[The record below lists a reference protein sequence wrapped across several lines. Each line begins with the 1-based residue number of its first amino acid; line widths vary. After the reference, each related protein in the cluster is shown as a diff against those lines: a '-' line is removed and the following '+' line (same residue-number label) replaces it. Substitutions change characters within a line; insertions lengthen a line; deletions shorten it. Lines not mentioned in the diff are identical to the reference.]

1 MSARKKTERMS
12 RSPRN
17 QPAPAARRGRRH
29 EPLPP
34 ARPAS
39 QGLGAVALD
48 NPVATGGW
56 LVMALTG
63 GLIIANALVFQ
74 SGRHPAPFFATR
86 EAPVSAPAAPV
97 VTEAQLER
105 QRLVRDIQMELRRLG
120 MYGGLLDGL
129 NGPATE
135 RGVRAYQRARGLP
148 ETGDIDTALLAR
160 LAMDTGADVDNL
172 PPLPPLPPQT
182 TPQTVPGQSSSGSS
196 SPAASSASNPSTG
209 SVRTTRVTPPVPSP
223 SAPRAQTVSAPA
235 NAGPVPPAPV
245 GSNAL
250 SGDRARIA
258 RLQAALSEMGYG
270 PISVDGFAGE
280 QTANAIRRFE
290 LDRGLAITGA
300 LGPLVEQEV
309 EKVLGRPL

>member
-48 NPVATGGW
+48 NPVAAGGW

-105 QRLVRDIQMELRRLG
+105 QRLVRDIQVELRRLG

-182 TPQTVPGQSSSGSS
+182 APGHSSSGQP

-223 SAPRAQTVSAPA
+223 SAPRAQTVSAPV
-235 NAGPVPPAPV
+235 NAGPVPPASV

-290 LDRGLAITGA
+290 LDRGLAITGS
-300 LGPLVEQEV
+300 LGPMVEQEV

>member
-48 NPVATGGW
+48 NPVAAGGW

-105 QRLVRDIQMELRRLG
+105 QRLVRDIQVELRRLG

-182 TPQTVPGQSSSGSS
+182 APGHSSSGQP

-235 NAGPVPPAPV
+235 NAGPVPPASV
-245 GSNAL
+245 GGHAL

-300 LGPLVEQEV
+300 LGPMVEQEV

>member
-1 MSARKKTERMS
+1 MS

-48 NPVATGGW
+48 NPVAAGGW

-105 QRLVRDIQMELRRLG
+105 QRLVRDIQVELRRLG

-182 TPQTVPGQSSSGSS
+182 APGHSSSGQP

-223 SAPRAQTVSAPA
+223 STPRAQTVSAPA
-235 NAGPVPPAPV
+235 NAGPVPPASV

-300 LGPLVEQEV
+300 LGPMVEQEV

>member
-48 NPVATGGW
+48 NPVAAGGW

-105 QRLVRDIQMELRRLG
+105 QRLVRDIQVELRRLG

-182 TPQTVPGQSSSGSS
+182 APGHSSSGQP

-223 SAPRAQTVSAPA
+223 SAPRAQTVSAPV
-235 NAGPVPPAPV
+235 NAGPVPPASV
-245 GSNAL
+245 GSDAL

-300 LGPLVEQEV
+300 LGPMVEQEV

>member
-48 NPVATGGW
+48 NPVAAGGW

-105 QRLVRDIQMELRRLG
+105 QRLVRDIQVELRRLG

-182 TPQTVPGQSSSGSS
+182 APGHSSSGQP

-223 SAPRAQTVSAPA
+223 STPRAQTVSAPA
-235 NAGPVPPAPV
+235 NAGPVPPASV

-300 LGPLVEQEV
+300 LGPMVEQEV

>member
-48 NPVATGGW
+48 NPVAAGGW

-105 QRLVRDIQMELRRLG
+105 QRLVRDIQVELRRLG

-160 LAMDTGADVDNL
+160 LAMDTGAEVDNL

-182 TPQTVPGQSSSGSS
+182 APGQSSSGSS

-223 SAPRAQTVSAPA
+223 SAPHAQTVSAPA

-245 GSNAL
+245 GGNAL

-300 LGPLVEQEV
+300 LGPMVEQEV

>member
-17 QPAPAARRGRRH
+17 QPAPATRRGRRH

-48 NPVATGGW
+48 NPVAAGGW

-105 QRLVRDIQMELRRLG
+105 QRLVRDIQVELRRLG

-182 TPQTVPGQSSSGSS
+182 APGHSSSGQP
-196 SPAASSASNPSTG
+196 SPTASSASNPSPG

-223 SAPRAQTVSAPA
+223 SAPRAQTVSAPV
-235 NAGPVPPAPV
+235 NAGPVPPASV

-300 LGPLVEQEV
+300 LGPMVEQEV

>member
-12 RSPRN
+12 RSPRS

-63 GLIIANALVFQ
+63 GLIVANALAFQ
-74 SGRHPAPFFATR
+74 SGRHPAPLFATR
-86 EAPVSAPAAPV
+86 DAPVSAPAAPV

-105 QRLVRDIQMELRRLG
+105 QRLVRDVQMELRRLG

-135 RGVRAYQRARGLP
+135 RGVRAYQRARGLA

-182 TPQTVPGQSSSGSS
+182 APGHSSSGQP
-196 SPAASSASNPSTG
+196 SPTASSASNPTTG
-209 SVRTTRVTPPVPSP
+209 SVRTTRVTPPVPAP

-235 NAGPVPPAPV
+235 STGPVPPAPV
-245 GSNAL
+245 GGNAL

-258 RLQAALSEMGYG
+258 RLQAALTEMGYG

-300 LGPLVEQEV
+300 LGPMVEQEV

>member
-48 NPVATGGW
+48 NPVAAGGW

-105 QRLVRDIQMELRRLG
+105 QRLVRDIQVELRRLG

-182 TPQTVPGQSSSGSS
+182 APGHSSSGQP
-196 SPAASSASNPSTG
+196 SPTASSASNPSTG

-235 NAGPVPPAPV
+235 NAGPVPPASV

-300 LGPLVEQEV
+300 LGPMVEQEV

>member
-1 MSARKKTERMS
+1 MS

-48 NPVATGGW
+48 NPVAAGGW

-105 QRLVRDIQMELRRLG
+105 QRLVRDIQVELRRLG

-182 TPQTVPGQSSSGSS
+182 APGHSSSGQP

-235 NAGPVPPAPV
+235 NAGPVPPASV

-300 LGPLVEQEV
+300 LGPMVEQEV

>member
-63 GLIIANALVFQ
+63 GLIVANALAFQ
-74 SGRHPAPFFATR
+74 SGRHPAPLFATR
-86 EAPVSAPAAPV
+86 DAPVSAPAAPV

-105 QRLVRDIQMELRRLG
+105 QRLVRDVQMELRRLG

-135 RGVRAYQRARGLP
+135 RGVRAYQRARGLA

-160 LAMDTGADVDNL
+160 LAMDTGGAVDNL
-172 PPLPPLPPQT
+172 PPLPPLPPET
-182 TPQTVPGQSSSGSS
+182 APGHSSSGRSA
-196 SPAASSASNPSTG
+196 PAASQASNPTTG
-209 SVRTTRVTPPVPSP
+209 SVRTTRVTPPMPAP

-235 NAGPVPPAPV
+235 TTGPVPPASV
-245 GSNAL
+245 GAGAL

-300 LGPLVEQEV
+300 LGPMVEQEV

>member
-48 NPVATGGW
+48 NPVAAGGW

-105 QRLVRDIQMELRRLG
+105 QRLVRDIQVELRRLG

-182 TPQTVPGQSSSGSS
+182 APGHSSSGQP
-196 SPAASSASNPSTG
+196 SPTASSASNPSTG

-223 SAPRAQTVSAPA
+223 SAPRAQTVSAPV
-235 NAGPVPPAPV
+235 NAGPVPPASV

-300 LGPLVEQEV
+300 LGPMVEQEV

>member
-1 MSARKKTERMS
+1 MSARKKTESMS

-86 EAPVSAPAAPV
+86 DAPVSTPAAPV

-105 QRLVRDIQMELRRLG
+105 QRLVRDVQMELRRLG

-196 SPAASSASNPSTG
+196 SPAAAQASNPTTG
-209 SVRTTRVTPPVPSP
+209 SVRTTRVTPPVPAP

-235 NAGPVPPAPV
+235 NAGPVPPASV
-245 GSNAL
+245 ANGAL
-250 SGDRARIA
+250 TGDRARIA

-300 LGPLVEQEV
+300 LGPMVEQEV

>member
-48 NPVATGGW
+48 NPVAAGGW

-105 QRLVRDIQMELRRLG
+105 QRLVRDIQVELRRLG

-182 TPQTVPGQSSSGSS
+182 APGHSSSGQS

-235 NAGPVPPAPV
+235 NAGPVPPASV

-300 LGPLVEQEV
+300 LGPMVEQEV

>member
-1 MSARKKTERMS
+1 M
-12 RSPRN
+12 
-17 QPAPAARRGRRH
+17 
-29 EPLPP
+29 
-34 ARPAS
+34 
-39 QGLGAVALD
+39 ALD
-48 NPVATGGW
+48 NPVAAGGW

-105 QRLVRDIQMELRRLG
+105 QRLVRDIQVELRRLG

-160 LAMDTGADVDNL
+160 LAMDTGAEVDNL

-182 TPQTVPGQSSSGSS
+182 APGQSSSGSS

-223 SAPRAQTVSAPA
+223 SAPHAQTVSAPA

-245 GSNAL
+245 GGNAL

-300 LGPLVEQEV
+300 LGPMVEQEV

>member
-48 NPVATGGW
+48 NPVAAGGW

-105 QRLVRDIQMELRRLG
+105 QRLVRDIQVELRRLG

-182 TPQTVPGQSSSGSS
+182 APGHSSSGQP
-196 SPAASSASNPSTG
+196 SPTASSASNPSTG

-235 NAGPVPPAPV
+235 NAGPVPPASV
-245 GSNAL
+245 GGNAL

-300 LGPLVEQEV
+300 LGPMVEQEV

>member
-1 MSARKKTERMS
+1 MS

-86 EAPVSAPAAPV
+86 DAPVSAPAAPV

-105 QRLVRDIQMELRRLG
+105 QRLVRDVQMELRRLG

-160 LAMDTGADVDNL
+160 LAMDTGAGVDNL

-182 TPQTVPGQSSSGSS
+182 APGQSSSGNS
-196 SPAASSASNPSTG
+196 SPATAQGSNPTTG
-209 SVRTTRVTPPVPSP
+209 SVRTTRVTPPVPAP

-235 NAGPVPPAPV
+235 STGPVPPAPV
-245 GSNAL
+245 GGNAL

-258 RLQAALSEMGYG
+258 RLQAALTEMGYG

>member
-1 MSARKKTERMS
+1 MS

-48 NPVATGGW
+48 NPVAAGGW

-105 QRLVRDIQMELRRLG
+105 QRLVRDIQVELRRLG

-182 TPQTVPGQSSSGSS
+182 APGHSSSGQP

-223 SAPRAQTVSAPA
+223 SAPRAQTVSAPV
-235 NAGPVPPAPV
+235 NAGPVPPASV

-300 LGPLVEQEV
+300 LGPMVEQEV

>member
-1 MSARKKTERMS
+1 MS

-48 NPVATGGW
+48 NPVAAGGW

-105 QRLVRDIQMELRRLG
+105 QRLVRDIQVELRRLG

-182 TPQTVPGQSSSGSS
+182 APGHSSSGQP

-209 SVRTTRVTPPVPSP
+209 SVRTTRVTPPVPNP
-223 SAPRAQTVSAPA
+223 STPRAQTVSAPA
-235 NAGPVPPAPV
+235 NAGPVPPASV
-245 GSNAL
+245 GGNAL

-300 LGPLVEQEV
+300 LGPMVEQEV

>member
-48 NPVATGGW
+48 NPVAAGGW

-105 QRLVRDIQMELRRLG
+105 QRLVRDIQVELRRLG

-182 TPQTVPGQSSSGSS
+182 APGHSSSGQP

-235 NAGPVPPAPV
+235 NAGPVPPASV

-300 LGPLVEQEV
+300 LGPMVEQEV

>member
-1 MSARKKTERMS
+1 MS

-63 GLIIANALVFQ
+63 GLIVANALAFQ
-74 SGRHPAPFFATR
+74 SGRHPAPLFATR
-86 EAPVSAPAAPV
+86 DAPVSAPAAPV

-105 QRLVRDIQMELRRLG
+105 QRLVRDVQMELRRLG

-135 RGVRAYQRARGLP
+135 RGVRAYQRARGLA

-160 LAMDTGADVDNL
+160 LAMDTGGAVDNL
-172 PPLPPLPPQT
+172 PPLPPLPPET
-182 TPQTVPGQSSSGSS
+182 APGHSSSGRSA
-196 SPAASSASNPSTG
+196 PAASQASNPTTG
-209 SVRTTRVTPPVPSP
+209 SVRTTRVTPPMPAP

-235 NAGPVPPAPV
+235 TTGPVPPASV
-245 GSNAL
+245 GAGAL

-300 LGPLVEQEV
+300 LGPMVEQEV

>member
-48 NPVATGGW
+48 NPVAAGGW

-86 EAPVSAPAAPV
+86 EAPVSAPAAPA

-105 QRLVRDIQMELRRLG
+105 QRLVRDIQVELRRLG

-182 TPQTVPGQSSSGSS
+182 APGHSSSGQP
-196 SPAASSASNPSTG
+196 SPTASSASNPSTG

-235 NAGPVPPAPV
+235 NAGPVPPASV

-300 LGPLVEQEV
+300 LGPMVEQEV

>member
-1 MSARKKTERMS
+1 
-12 RSPRN
+12 
-17 QPAPAARRGRRH
+17 
-29 EPLPP
+29 
-34 ARPAS
+34 
-39 QGLGAVALD
+39 
-48 NPVATGGW
+48 
-56 LVMALTG
+56 MALTG

-74 SGRHPAPFFATR
+74 SDRHPAPFFATR

-105 QRLVRDIQMELRRLG
+105 QRLVRDIQVELRRLG

-160 LAMDTGADVDNL
+160 LAMDTGGAVDNL

-182 TPQTVPGQSSSGSS
+182 APGHSSSGQP
-196 SPAASSASNPSTG
+196 SPTASNASNPTTG
-209 SVRTTRVTPPVPSP
+209 SVRTTRVTPPMPAP

-235 NAGPVPPAPV
+235 TAGPVPPASV
-245 GSNAL
+245 GAGAL

-300 LGPLVEQEV
+300 LGPMVEQEV